1 MMVYMTAM
9 MSDNSMVVSSVLLKA
24 VYLAHYLAVTMEYF
38 LVEDLVAMMVG
49 SMDCLL
55 ADYLVPE

>member
-1 MMVYMTAM
+1 MVYLTAG
-9 MSDNSMVVSSVLLKA
+9 MSDNPMVVSWVLLKA
-24 VYLAHYLAVTMEYF
+24 VYLAHLLAVTMAYC

-55 ADYLVPE
+55 ADYLVRE

>member
-1 MMVYMTAM
+1 MMVYRTAM
-9 MSDNSMVVSSVLLKA
+9 MSDNSMVVSWVLLKA
-24 VYLAHYLAVTMEYF
+24 VRLAHYLAVTMAYC

-49 SMDCLL
+49 STDCLM